1 MKSALCGANVPT
13 NGGGKSGS
21 GAYHMVLGTPG
32 SGKTTAIVALIKVL
46 AKMKQRVLLVNFTNQ
61 AIDNVLV
68 RLKEQGFNDFI
79 RVTNN
84 ISSVDESIR
93 GNVKT
98 YNMFDNMAQ
107 IKETFANNY
116 IYGTTCL

>member
-1 MKSALCGANVPT
+1 MQALFDEELAGLNPEQRQCVMKSALCGANVPA
-13 NGGGKSGS
+13 NGGGKLGS

-68 RLKEQGFNDFI
+68 RLKE
-79 RVTNN
+79 
-84 ISSVDESIR
+84 
-93 GNVKT
+93 
-98 YNMFDNMAQ
+98 
-107 IKETFANNY
+107 
-116 IYGTTCL
+116 